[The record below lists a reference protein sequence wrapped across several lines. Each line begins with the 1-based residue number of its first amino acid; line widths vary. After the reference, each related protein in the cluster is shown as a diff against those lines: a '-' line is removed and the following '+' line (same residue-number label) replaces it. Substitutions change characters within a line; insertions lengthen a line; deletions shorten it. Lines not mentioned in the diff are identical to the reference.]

1 MATDRPLCD
10 RSLPCYPLPKT
21 AAVWTGNVSRQHKG
35 LGVSTFGPQ
44 SPVLTWKAMDPYWG
58 GPHWEDVVCWGQALR
73 PYSPTLRFSLC
84 FLISDTMS
92 SAAFHSSHRE
102 CPAFPQKVTLIIAL
116 LVNLTQPRT
125 KRSSGRG
132 GLYWLGLWATL
143 CESHTLFWPQESG
156 MHEVPSHTK
165 GKTHVNKIKDTQVFK
180 RVKIFHCVWE

>member
-10 RSLPCYPLPKT
+10 RSLPCYPLLKT
-21 AAVWTGNVSRQHKG
+21 AAVWMGNVSRQHKG

-44 SPVLTWKAMDPYWG
+44 SLVLTWKAMNPCWG

-73 PYSPTLRFSLC
+73 PYSPTLLLFSL
-84 FLISDTMS
+84 FLDFRYNVISCLY
-92 SAAFHSSHRE
+92 SSHRE

-132 GLYWLGLWATL
+132 VYIGLAYGQRSVNLTPSFGLKNQACMRCPATQKAKL
-143 CESHTLFWPQESG
+143 TW
-156 MHEVPSHTK
+156 
-165 GKTHVNKIKDTQVFK
+165 IK
-180 RVKIFHCVWE
+180 